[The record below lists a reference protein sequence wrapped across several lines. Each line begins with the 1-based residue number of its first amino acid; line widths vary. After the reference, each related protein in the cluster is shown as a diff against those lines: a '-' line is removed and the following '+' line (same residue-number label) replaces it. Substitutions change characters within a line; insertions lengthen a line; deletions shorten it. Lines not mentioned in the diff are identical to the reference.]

1 MFTNTVYI
9 KCFLFTAL
17 ILPLASLRTHAQ
29 VEVKGAVYDKSRLFA
44 MQGVSVLGTAGQGT
58 MTDSTGHYIIKLAP
72 DDSIYFSYLGKYTAR
87 FPVKGIVA
95 GYPLNISLAVSI
107 DSLPLVIVRPK
118 LYRYDSLENREE
130 YRRVFEYEPDYFASG
145 SGGVGLNLD
154 MLLSGKKNRQMLAL
168 QRRLIEEEQDKY
180 VNHRFNKTLVKKI
193 TGLQAPA
200 LDTFMRM
207 YRPSYEFIQNCENDY
222 EFYKYI
228 KDCGSYFSR
237 VWRREHT

>member
-1 MFTNTVYI
+1 M
-9 KCFLFTAL
+9 
-17 ILPLASLRTHAQ
+17 ASLRTHAQ

-58 MTDSTGHYIIKLAP
+58 MTDSTGHYVIRLGA

-95 GYPLNISLAVSI
+95 GYPLNISLAVVI
-107 DSLPLVIVRPK
+107 DSLPLVVVRPK

-154 MLLSGKKNRQMLAL
+154 MLFSGKKNRQMLAL
-168 QRRLIEEEQDKY
+168 QRRLLEEERDKY
-180 VNHRFNKTLVKKI
+180 VDHRFNKTLVRKI
-193 TGLQAPA
+193 TGLKAPA
-200 LDTFMRM
+200 LDTFMRV

-228 KDCGSYFSR
+228 KDCGLYFSR
-237 VWRREHT
+237 TWRKEHA